1 MLKLHT
7 VRWFPRPWRET
18 RR

>member
-7 VRWFPRPWRET
+7 VRWFSRPWRET

>member
-7 VRWFPRPWRET
+7 VRWFGLDAEAR
-18 RR
+18 